1 MDITLDRIDELR
13 ARADLSY
20 EEACNYLRAT
30 DGDVVEALLMVERAR
45 GKGDRSYENDLVD
58 RGRDVFER
66 VRRAVEQSGRKRLI
80 VRQEHRTVAELP
92 LAAGIVGAVLAP
104 KLAVLSAVA
113 ALLTKS
119 TVDIEDSSD
128 VSGA

>member
-13 ARADLSY
+13 ARADVSY

-45 GKGDRSYENDLVD
+45 GRGDRSYENELID
-58 RGRDVFER
+58 RGRDMFER
-66 VRRAVEQSGRKRLI
+66 LRRAVEQSGRKKLV

-92 LAAGIVGAVLAP
+92 LVAGVVGAILAP
-104 KLAVLSAVA
+104 KLAVISAVA
-113 ALLTKS
+113 ALVTKS
-119 TVDIEDSSD
+119 TVDIEDSSGISD
-128 VSGA
+128 A